1 MANNEYTAGAET
13 EAPNADASLHRI
25 LAAADYHFQ
34 SGDLGSARDFM
45 ELASQIKPQSIPIL
59 STLGSLE
66 YQLGH
71 FDAAA
76 RDFTRAK
83 ALNAHDASVLT
94 QLAATWLKLGHLDAF
109 ETSIDDALAAD
120 PTFLDA
126 FRLRAKHYLESKRYL
141 EAARWYNRILR
152 LEPFSQAI
160 YLALGKC
167 FYELGDFET
176 ARTVY
181 NRVIELDGSCTAAF
195 EALAIIDT
203 VAPCSPDP
211 RTVRYE
217 MSFAA

>member
-1 MANNEYTAGAET
+1 
-13 EAPNADASLHRI
+13 
-25 LAAADYHFQ
+25 
-34 SGDLGSARDFM
+34 M
-45 ELASQIKPQSIPIL
+45 ELASQIKPKSAPIL

-66 YQLGH
+66 YQLGNYH
-71 FDAAA
+71 AAA
-76 RDFTRAK
+76 MDFTQAK
-83 ALNAHDASVLT
+83 ALNAHDASILT

-126 FRLRAKHYLESKRYL
+126 FRLRAKYYLESKRYL

-152 LEPFSQAI
+152 LEPLSPSI

-167 FYELGDFET
+167 FYELGDYET

-181 NRVIELDGSCTAAF
+181 NRVIELDGKCPAAF

-203 VAPCSPDP
+203 VAPCAPDP
-211 RTVRYE
+211 GSVRPE
-217 MSFAA
+217 LSFAA